1 MAHCN
6 TCTYLNVQ
14 LGVCELA
21 EGHRKPAKLVL
32 TPPPVVPTAGPPT
45 DTPPWCSVWPF
56 LILCRAGGGGGGRC
70 SEHRGS
76 LGRDLMAPHDVQAPG
91 KASRVMWGGRGD
103 CRAWPAPRP
112 GRGRGGEPPPDP
124 GRGSGWTRRAL
135 FLAGSDGSGDL
146 SVFMCLARGPRVAMP
161 PLPAASPS
169 RVLSHPQRSERK
181 SPSLGKGWAGS
192 RSWSLA
198 AQSSQRPTGRPGTPG
213 QALQQGGSGARM
225 VVRTPPPCLDPAPGP
240 PVQQAEPE
248 TPHAFHLGPPQV
260 SPCRIPQLHSRQVL
274 RALPRPRPPHAR
286 PQMPQLPPTEHVL
299 LGGGLGLGWAET
311 CPLPPSSSEG
321 CWD

>member
-1 MAHCN
+1 
-6 TCTYLNVQ
+6 
-14 LGVCELA
+14 
-21 EGHRKPAKLVL
+21 
-32 TPPPVVPTAGPPT
+32 
-45 DTPPWCSVWPF
+45 
-56 LILCRAGGGGGGRC
+56 
-70 SEHRGS
+70 
-76 LGRDLMAPHDVQAPG
+76 MAPHDVQAPG
-91 KASRVMWGGRGD
+91 KASGVTWGGRGD

-181 SPSLGKGWAGS
+181 SPSLEKGWAGS

-198 AQSSQRPTGRPGTPG
+198 AHPLRG
-213 QALQQGGSGARM
+213 QQGGQEHRAR
-225 VVRTPPPCLDPAPGP
+225 PPSREGRVPGWWCAPPRPALTQLLAPP

>member
-1 MAHCN
+1 
-6 TCTYLNVQ
+6 
-14 LGVCELA
+14 
-21 EGHRKPAKLVL
+21 
-32 TPPPVVPTAGPPT
+32 
-45 DTPPWCSVWPF
+45 
-56 LILCRAGGGGGGRC
+56 
-70 SEHRGS
+70 
-76 LGRDLMAPHDVQAPG
+76 MAPHDVQAPG
-91 KASRVMWGGRGD
+91 KASRVTWSGRGD
-103 CRAWPAPRP
+103 RRAWPAPRP

-181 SPSLGKGWAGS
+181 SPSLEKGWAGS

-240 PVQQAEPE
+240 PPYNRQSLRHP
-248 TPHAFHLGPPQV
+248 TPSTWGLRRCPRVGSLRCTAGKSSGLCPGPGPHTHV
-260 SPCRIPQLHSRQVL
+260 PKCHSS
-274 RALPRPRPPHAR
+274 R
-286 PQMPQLPPTEHVL
+286 PQSMS
-299 LGGGLGLGWAET
+299 
-311 CPLPPSSSEG
+311 C
-321 CWD
+321 